1 MRLARTFDRMPRMR
15 RFSSLLLAALC
26 VLATVPAVGQAA
38 SLVYLDQGNDVA
50 VARPDGSLARKV
62 THATDPTQGY
72 KAISVADDGGIT
84 AYLSGTDGS
93 GNSSF
98 VVLGPDGTVRS
109 GPFLFER
116 SGICGGLSPFWTA
129 TSPDG
134 VFIAVG
140 YSKGSNNCVGGSST
154 FSVRLTNRNSPTF
167 GTSTYP
173 SYDYLTRPHWVR
185 HPDQRLAGIEG
196 NTLRVW
202 QNDAAHMPDWI
213 TVSGGLELADF
224 DFHPTQTK
232 LLLDL
237 AEEGGTGAKPHSLAL
252 LTYTE
257 MSTGAAAPTDPAPHF
272 VCSADA
278 YVTNDLG
285 GGRPLWSP
293 DGSQIA
299 WTGPAGI
306 YVSPAPV
313 AVGETCLLS
322 PTLVVPGGREA
333 HWAPFDVTDPPPSG
347 TAPPAPAAPAAP
359 VGGSAA
365 KPAPG
370 GRSTKPTAPA
380 FSAAKVVPGKR
391 AFTVQAKLSQAGTV
405 QITVTRKGAKK
416 PLGAVTYK
424 AKKGNFSRTVTTVGG
439 QRLRPGRYVVAIK
452 VGTTKKTLTVR
463 VSGG

>member
-1 MRLARTFDRMPRMR
+1 MKTMR
-15 RFSSLLLAALC
+15 RLSSLLLVALC
-26 VLATVPAVGQAA
+26 VLAIVPADGGAA

-50 VARPDGSLARKV
+50 VARPDGSLARKI
-62 THATDPTQGY
+62 THASDATHGY

-84 AYLSGTDGS
+84 AYLSQADGS

-109 GPFLFER
+109 GPFLFEK

-134 VFIAVG
+134 TFVAVG

-154 FSVRLTNRNSPTF
+154 FSVRLTNRTSPTF

-173 SYDYLTRPHWVR
+173 SYDYLIRPHWVR

-196 NTLRVW
+196 NTLMVW
-202 QNDAAHMPDWI
+202 QNDAAHMEPWI
-213 TVSGGLELADF
+213 TVSGGLELNDF

-237 AEEGGTGAKPHSLAL
+237 SEEGANGVKPHSLAL
-252 LTYTE
+252 LTYNE
-257 MSTGAAAPTDPAPHF
+257 LSTGAAAPSDPAPHF

-278 YVTNDLG
+278 YLTSDLG

-313 AVGETCLLS
+313 AMGEACLLS

-333 HWAPFDVTDPPPSG
+333 HWAAFDLSDPPP
-347 TAPPAPAAPAAP
+347 APPGGTVTVTPAS
-359 VGGSAA
+359 GSGA
-365 KPAPG
+365 KPGTG
-370 GRSTKPTAPA
+370 GQTKQASAPA
-380 FSAAKVVPGKR
+380 FRAAKVIPGKR
-391 AFTVQAKLSQAGTV
+391 AVTVRAELAQAGTV
-405 QITVTRKGAKK
+405 KITITRRGARK
-416 PLGAVTYK
+416 PLGTVTYK
-424 AKKGNFSRTVTTVGG
+424 AKKGHFSRTLTTVGG
-439 QRLRPGRYVVAIK
+439 KRLRPGRYVVVIA
-452 VGTTKKTLTVR
+452 VAATKKTLTVR
-463 VSGG
+463 VD